1 MCMKQDNV
9 IGGILLCIGFLLVA
23 GTIGGIE
30 GGEIDLIPGT
40 LMCIIGFILS
50 GFGID
55 YADLTHEPV
64 MGTEKIQEETNETER
79 V

>member
-1 MCMKQDNV
+1 MCMKQDKV

-30 GGEIDLIPGT
+30 GGDIDLIPGT

-55 YADLTHEPV
+55 YADLTHAPV
-64 MGTEKIQEETNETER
+64 MGTEEIQEEANETER